1 MKAVIWL
8 GSSLGDVRSFPLE
21 AKREIGYQL
30 SKVQGGLE
38 PSDWKAM
45 PSIGPG
51 VREIRVHAGDEYRVI
66 YVAKFQE
73 AVYVLHAFGK
83 KTSKTAQPD
92 LALAR
97 QRLQTLVRGRSHR

>member
-1 MKAVIWL
+1 MKSVIWL
-8 GSSLGDVRSFPLE
+8 GSSLSDVQSFPPE
-21 AKREIGYQL
+21 AKREVGYQL
-30 SKVQGGLE
+30 SKVQEGLE

-45 PSIGPG
+45 PSVGPG
-51 VREIRVHAGDEYRVI
+51 VREIRVHAGSEYRVI
-66 YVAKFQE
+66 YVAKFHE

-97 QRLQTLVRGRSHR
+97 QRLQTLVRERSHR

>member
-1 MKAVIWL
+1 MKSVIWL
-8 GSSLGDVRSFPLE
+8 GSSLSDVQSFPPE
-21 AKREIGYQL
+21 AKREVGYQL
-30 SKVQGGLE
+30 SKVQEGLE

-45 PSIGPG
+45 PSVGPG
-51 VREIRVHAGDEYRVI
+51 VREIRVHTGSEYRVI
-66 YVAKFQE
+66 YVAKFHE

-97 QRLQTLVRGRSHR
+97 QRLQTLVRERSHR